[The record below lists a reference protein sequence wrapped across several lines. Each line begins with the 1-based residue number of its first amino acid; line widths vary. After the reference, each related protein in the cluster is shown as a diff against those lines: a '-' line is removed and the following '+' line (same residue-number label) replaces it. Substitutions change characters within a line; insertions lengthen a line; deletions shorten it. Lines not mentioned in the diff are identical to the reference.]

1 MTKDLSIAEQLCYI
15 TTRII
20 TMDADKNT
28 YVATGFFV
36 SFSVEGEDEFLN
48 VLVTNRHVVENA
60 EEMVI
65 WLNERDSDNNPI
77 DSSMIQITITDAK
90 SKFIYHPD
98 KNIDLALYMI
108 LPTITDAEKALGR
121 RIFYKSF
128 TASSIITDEQSLELD
143 AVEDVLMIGYPRGLW
158 DEKNNRPIIRYGITA
173 TDPKVDYCGNRE
185 FMIDCACI
193 HGSSGSPVLLY
204 YKGVFCNKYGKETC
218 YDSLKVI
225 LLGIQ
230 YAIPLRETEGRIVK
244 TNTPTAEKEDIPVIG
259 LPINLGYI
267 VKAQCLYD
275 FIPLLEKEC
284 NLKLKR
290 P

>member
-1 MTKDLSIAEQLCYI
+1 MTKELSIAEQLCYI

-20 TMDADKNT
+20 TMDADKKT

-36 SFSVEGEDEFLN
+36 SFSVDGEDEFLN

-128 TASSIITDEQSLELD
+128 TASSIITDEQSSELD

-185 FMIDCACI
+185 FIIDCACI

-204 YKGVFCNKYGKETC
+204 YKGVSCNKYGKETC

>member
-267 VKAQCLYD
+267 VKAQCLFD